1 MLPVLLLYGKGRN
14 MFEER
19 DYMMRLVHELIRTLI
34 RLIFEIDIDQYRE
47 KKVPAEIEEQYR
59 KLKKMT
65 EEGQINEAENLLSD
79 WMDPRDRQQFLLA
92 LLFYEELNQ
101 KEDAF
106 LAEHGYSRQ
115 EIRDGVVSAAGLYG
129 YGSMAETFAE

>member
-1 MLPVLLLYGKGRN
+1 

-19 DYMMRLVHELIRTLI
+19 DYIMRLVHELIRTLI
-34 RLIFEIDIDQYRE
+34 RLIFGIDVDQYRE
-47 KKVPAEIEEQYR
+47 HKVPAEIEERYR
-59 KLKKMT
+59 KLKNMA
-65 EEGQINEAENLLSD
+65 EEGQINEGENLLSD

-101 KEDAF
+101 KEDTF

>member
-1 MLPVLLLYGKGRN
+1 MLPVMLYRKGIN

-19 DYMMRLVHELIRTLI
+19 DYIMRLVHELIRTLI
-34 RLIFEIDIDQYRE
+34 RLIFGMDIDQYRE
-47 KKVPAEIEEQYR
+47 NEVPAEIEERYR
-59 KLKKMT
+59 KLRKMA
-65 EEGQINEAENLLSD
+65 EEGRINEAENLLSD

>member
-1 MLPVLLLYGKGRN
+1 MLPVLLYRKGIK

-19 DYMMRLVHELIRTLI
+19 DYIMRLVHELIRTLI
-34 RLIFEIDIDQYRE
+34 RLIFGIDIDQYRE
-47 KKVPAEIEEQYR
+47 NKVPAEIKERYR
-59 KLKKMT
+59 KLRKMT

-79 WMDPRDRQQFLLA
+79 WIDPGDRQQFLLA

-106 LAEHGYSRQ
+106 LAEYGYSRQ